1 MKSSTISGSNSII
14 LSVSEWIIT
23 LVLIVV
29 ISVPIYYG
37 WFKWERFNP
46 GKDFRVT
53 CWAERESD
61 YWAFTRW
68 SGYARE
74 LYDIFLIGDSVI
86 WGQETRL
93 NETISH
99 YLNESLGDD
108 IVGNIGIDGL
118 HMAGI
123 NGMVKYYGKYLD
135 NKNII
140 LHFNPLWMSTEERD
154 LRGEGRISY
163 HHPRLIPQLSFR
175 INYNQPLDVRVGY
188 LFDHYLRLPIL
199 VRHLMVNYFNN
210 KSITNWMMDNPYRS
224 PFSALT
230 FTATPVMAEKQG
242 RGIDWKA
249 KNMKVSDSQFVSVDE
264 SMQWQCYF
272 NALESLKKQNA
283 SVFVLLGPCNTYAL
297 TPDSRKRLKTMIEDV
312 KKSLD
317 DSGIPYFDSMENN
330 LPSETF
336 GDTCHLLREGHLMLV
351 QNLMNDTR
359 FRDWL
364 AELKIIR

>member
-14 LSVSEWIIT
+14 LSLRDWIIT
-23 LVLIVV
+23 IVLIAV
-29 ISVPIYYG
+29 ISALIYNG

-46 GKDFRVT
+46 GKDYRVT

-61 YWAFTRW
+61 YWAFARW
-68 SGYARE
+68 SHRAGERYN
-74 LYDIFLIGDSVI
+74 IFLIGDSVI

-93 NETISH
+93 DETISH
-99 YLNESLGDD
+99 YLNECLGDE
-108 IVGNIGIDGL
+108 IIANIGIDGL

-140 LHFNPLWMSTEERD
+140 LQFNPLWMSSEKRD

-175 INYNQPLDVRVGY
+175 INYNQPLEVRVGY
-188 LFDHYLRLPIL
+188 LFDHFLRLPIL

-210 KSITNWMMDNPYRS
+210 KSIANWMMDNPYRN
-224 PFSALT
+224 PFSAIT

-242 RGIDWKA
+242 KGIDWKA
-249 KNMKVSDSQFVSVDE
+249 KGMEISDSPFVSINE

-272 NALESLKKQNA
+272 NALESLKKVNA
-283 SVFVLLGPCNTYAL
+283 RVFVLLGPYNTHAL
-297 TPDSRKRLKTMIEDV
+297 TPDSIKRLKSMIGDV

-317 DSGIPYFDSMENN
+317 DSGILYFDSMENN
-330 LPSETF
+330 LPSDTF
-336 GDTCHLLREGHLMLV
+336 GDSCHLLKDGHLMLAR
-351 QNLMNDTR
+351 NLMNDTR
-359 FRDWL
+359 FREWL
-364 AELKIIR
+364 KEKKIFR